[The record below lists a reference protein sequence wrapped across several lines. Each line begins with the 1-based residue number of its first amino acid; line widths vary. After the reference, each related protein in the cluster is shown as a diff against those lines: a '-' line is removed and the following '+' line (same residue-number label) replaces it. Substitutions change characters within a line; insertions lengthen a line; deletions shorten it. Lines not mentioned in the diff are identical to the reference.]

1 MELICLGDSITYGY
15 GVRSAQRWTTLVG
28 QALAC
33 PVVNLGVSG
42 DTTGGMLARLNTE
55 VIPRLRQQPLGMRS
69 TVLLMGG
76 VNDIFYSGEDTGAR
90 ANMGAMVQQVLTAG
104 GRCVVLSPLAA
115 SFPTV
120 TPEWREVMR
129 PSNKA
134 VMEAYH
140 QWLALFCRTFHVPY
154 VELYDL
160 LRDADGT
167 PRPEMYLDG
176 LHPTAE
182 GHRLMAER
190 IANGLR
196 K

>member
-28 QALAC
+28 QALDC
-33 PVVNLGVSG
+33 PVVNLGGSG

-55 VIPRLRQQPLGMRS
+55 VIPRLRQQPRGMRP

-76 VNDIFYSGEDTGAR
+76 VNDIFYSGTDTAAR

-104 GRCVVLSPLAA
+104 GRCVMLSPLAV

-120 TPEWREVMR
+120 TPEWQEVMR
-129 PSNKA
+129 PSNEA
-134 VMEAYH
+134 VLEAYQ
-140 QWLALFCRTFHVPY
+140 QWMALFCRTFHVPY
-154 VELYDL
+154 IPLYDL

-167 PRPEMYLDG
+167 PRPELYLDG

-182 GHRLMAER
+182 GHRIMAER
-190 IANGLR
+190 IAAALR

>member
-55 VIPRLRQQPLGMRS
+55 VIPRLRQQPRGMRP

-76 VNDIFYSGEDTGAR
+76 VNDIFYSGTDTAAR
-90 ANMGAMVQQVLTAG
+90 ANMGAMVQQVLTVG
-104 GRCVVLSPLAA
+104 GRCVMLSPLAV

-120 TPEWREVMR
+120 TPEWQEVMR
-129 PSNKA
+129 PSNEA
-134 VMEAYH
+134 VLEAYQ
-140 QWLALFCRTFHVPY
+140 QWMALFCRTFHVPY
-154 VELYDL
+154 IPLYDL

-167 PRPEMYLDG
+167 PRPELYLDG

-182 GHRLMAER
+182 GHRIMAER
-190 IANGLR
+190 IAAALR

>member
-28 QALAC
+28 QALAY
-33 PVVNLGVSG
+33 PVTNLGVSG
-42 DTTGGMLARLNTE
+42 DTTGGMLARLNAE
-55 VIPRLRQQPLGMRS
+55 VIPPLREKPLGMRP

-76 VNDIFYSGEDTGAR
+76 VNDIFYSGVDTGAR

-104 GRCVVLSPLAA
+104 GRCVMLSPLAV

-120 TPEWREVMR
+120 TPEWQEVMR
-129 PSNKA
+129 PSNNA
-134 VMEAYH
+134 VLEAYH
-140 QWLALFCRTFHVPY
+140 QWLALFCRTFRVPY
-154 VELYDL
+154 IELYDL
-160 LRDADGT
+160 LRDESGV
-167 PRPEMYLDG
+167 PRPELYLDG

-182 GHRLMAER
+182 GHRIMAGR
-190 IANGLR
+190 IAAALE

>member
-55 VIPRLRQQPLGMRS
+55 VIPRLRQQPRGMRP

-76 VNDIFYSGEDTGAR
+76 VNDIFYSGTDTAAR
-90 ANMGAMVQQVLTAG
+90 ANMGAMVQQVLTVG
-104 GRCVVLSPLAA
+104 GRCVMLSPLAV

-120 TPEWREVMR
+120 TPEWQEVMR
-129 PSNKA
+129 PSNEAVLKA
-134 VMEAYH
+134 YQ
-140 QWLALFCRTFHVPY
+140 QWMALFCRTFQVPY
-154 VELYDL
+154 IPLYDL

-167 PRPEMYLDG
+167 PRPELYLDG

-182 GHRLMAER
+182 GHRIMAER
-190 IANGLR
+190 IAAALR

>member
-1 MELICLGDSITYGY
+1 M
-15 GVRSAQRWTTLVG
+15 
-28 QALAC
+28 
-33 PVVNLGVSG
+33 
-42 DTTGGMLARLNTE
+42 
-55 VIPRLRQQPLGMRS
+55 
-69 TVLLMGG
+69 
-76 VNDIFYSGEDTGAR
+76 
-90 ANMGAMVQQVLTAG
+90 
-104 GRCVVLSPLAA
+104 VLSPLAA

>member
-55 VIPRLRQQPLGMRS
+55 VIPRLRQQPLGMRP

-76 VNDIFYSGEDTGAR
+76 VNDIFYSGTDTAAR

-104 GRCVVLSPLAA
+104 GRCVMLSPLTV

-120 TPEWREVMR
+120 TPEWQEVMR
-129 PSNKA
+129 PSNEAVLKA
-134 VMEAYH
+134 YQ
-140 QWLALFCRTFHVPY
+140 QWMALFCRTFHVPY
-154 VELYDL
+154 IPLYDL

-167 PRPEMYLDG
+167 PRPELCLDG

-182 GHRLMAER
+182 GHRIMAER
-190 IANGLR
+190 IAAALR

>member
-55 VIPRLRQQPLGMRS
+55 VIPRLRQQPRGMRP

-76 VNDIFYSGEDTGAR
+76 VNDIFYSGTDTAAR

-104 GRCVVLSPLAA
+104 GRCVMLSPLTV

-120 TPEWREVMR
+120 MPEWQEVMR
-129 PSNKA
+129 PSNEA
-134 VMEAYH
+134 VLEAYQ
-140 QWLALFCRTFHVPY
+140 QWMALFCRTFHVPY
-154 VELYDL
+154 IPLYDL

-167 PRPEMYLDG
+167 PRPELYLDG

-182 GHRLMAER
+182 GHRIMAER
-190 IANGLR
+190 IAAALR

>member
-55 VIPRLRQQPLGMRS
+55 VIPRLRQQPLGMRP

-76 VNDIFYSGEDTGAR
+76 VNDIFYSGTDTAAR

-104 GRCVVLSPLAA
+104 GCCVMLSPLTV

-120 TPEWREVMR
+120 TPEWQEVMR
-129 PSNKA
+129 PSNEAVLKA
-134 VMEAYH
+134 YQ
-140 QWLALFCRTFHVPY
+140 QWMALFCRTFHVPY
-154 VELYDL
+154 IPLYDL

-167 PRPEMYLDG
+167 PRPELYLDG

-182 GHRLMAER
+182 GHRIMAER
-190 IANGLR
+190 IAAALR